1 MEKYKDKYRI
11 PTNRLQGYDYGS
23 NGCYY
28 VTICTKNR
36 NHYFGNIVNHEMQL
50 SEAGAIAEN
59 IWLDIPN
66 HFSFVILD
74 QYVIMPN
81 HIHGI
86 LIFNKNDD
94 DCRGDGRD
102 AINRVFT
109 VVVADCRDA
118 INRVSTPKT
127 GGITGVHNP
136 MLHANLGRV
145 MRWFKGRVSF
155 ECRSFVDFA
164 WQERFYD
171 RIIRDSNGLDNVRN
185 YIFTNPQKW
194 NDDEYYTV

>member
-36 NHYFGNIVNHEMQL
+36 NHYFGKIVNHEMQL

-59 IWLDIPN
+59 IWLEIPK
-66 HFSFVILD
+66 HFPFVILD

-94 DCRGDGRD
+94 CCGDGDGRD

-109 VVVADCRDA
+109 TDDQ
-118 INRVSTPKT
+118 PKT

-155 ECRSFVDFA
+155 ECRSFIDFA

-171 RIIRDSNGLDNVRN
+171 RIIRDSNGLNNVRN

-194 NDDEYYTV
+194 NDDDYYTD